1 MTTARL
7 EGDDD
12 SSEVSWSP
20 FESRTRLAAAMR
32 DLAHSLAAADDA
44 PAAFDELEATLRHA
58 QQILD
63 EHPRRQRE
71 LPDFAE
77 LASLRAA
84 GLNIVD
90 HALADRA
97 VAGAANPTSIDI
109 TTTRAGEEA
118 HATVCFGPAFEG
130 APGRVHGGLV
140 AAAFDDL
147 TGYALAVVQQPGF
160 TARLTISYRQP
171 VPVATPIAFRA
182 WIRAHEGR
190 KLYVDAEATI
200 DDQLLASAE
209 ALFILV
215 DRDHFRAAPQSN
227 SG

>member
-7 EGDDD
+7 EDGDDPA
-12 SSEVSWSP
+12 EVPWTP
-20 FESRTRLAAAMR
+20 FESRTRLAAAIR

-44 PAAFDELEATLRHA
+44 PESFHELEATLRHA
-58 QQILD
+58 QQIID
-63 EHPRRQRE
+63 DHPRRQRE

-97 VAGAANPTSIDI
+97 VAGPANPTSIDI
-109 TTTRAGEEA
+109 TTTRAGDEA
-118 HATVCFGPAFEG
+118 HATVQFGPAFEG

-140 AAAFDDL
+140 AAVFDDL

-160 TARLTISYRQP
+160 TGQLTISYRQP
-171 VPVATPIAFRA
+171 VPVGIPISFHAR
-182 WIRAHEGR
+182 IRAQDGR
-190 KLYVDAEATI
+190 KLYVEAEATL
-200 DDQLLASAE
+200 DDELLATAE

-215 DRDHFRAAPQSN
+215 DRERFRAAPES
-227 SG
+227 SDR